1 LGSCENA
8 EDSLKPPTF
17 YFSYN
22 MAFYGAFESHLNTSL
37 DISPLL
43 TTEDRVFP
51 LYLPPDQ
58 DLLDLDTMPL
68 KEMEA
73 ILTKKSFFSNPK
85 GYKTSKPTKKHFLR
99 KLPILIFK
107 FTCACLTILSL
118 VFLAYLAIKHSK
130 LKTFITGLSLAQI
143 PRANSELTERVVCH
157 DPWVNM
163 VLTGITLTGMSIWVY
178 KEVKSLAITK
188 GLRFS
193 NKCGLYL
200 FISHGSYYVPIK
212 VLDTTG
218 SMHMFGRTQNVQQ
231 LTLNIVRNWFWDQLV
246 IDWHESQILYN
257 NRVLLLP
264 TKIDI
269 PIMYKWM
276 MRNILTQQHDI
287 TLMIK
292 QNRQWCP
299 VKENSQ
305 AQPTQ
310 N

>member
-1 LGSCENA
+1 
-8 EDSLKPPTF
+8 LKPPVF

-22 MAFYGAFESHLNTSL
+22 LAFYGAFKDQLNKDL
-37 DISPLL
+37 NISETLL
-43 TTEDRVFP
+43 LEEKTFP
-51 LYLPPDQ
+51 LFLPQ
-58 DLLDLDTMPL
+58 DETLLDLDTMPL
-68 KEMEA
+68 QEMEE
-73 ILTKKSFFSNPK
+73 ILHKKSFFSNPE
-85 GYKTSKPTKKHFLR
+85 GYKPSGPKQKHFLR
-99 KLPILIFK
+99 RLPMLILK
-107 FTCACLTILSL
+107 FTCACITL
-118 VFLAYLAIKHSK
+118 VCLVLLIYLAIKHTK
-130 LKTFITGLSLAQI
+130 LKTFIAGLSLAQLPI
-143 PRANSELTERVVCH
+143 ANSELTEKVVCH

-178 KEVKSLAITK
+178 KEIKGLAITK

-200 FISHGSYYVPIK
+200 FVSHGSYYVPIK

-218 SMHMFGRTQNVQQ
+218 SMHLFGRRQNVQHM
-231 LTLNIVRNWFWDQLV
+231 TLNVVKNWTWDELV
-246 IDWHESQILYN
+246 IDWHESQIFYN

-276 MRNILTQQHDI
+276 MRNLMTQQHEV

-299 VKENSQ
+299 VKENPSS
-305 AQPTQ
+305 PDL
-310 N
+310 NN